1 LNASS
6 SIEIELDRPEFIPEI
21 FGSQD
26 VNIKLIEKKFNTGAV
41 EKVKEYDFRRV
52 YLKI

>member
-1 LNASS
+1 MLQGDQEEWRSLYGRVFV
-6 SIEIELDRPEFIPEI
+6 EKEEL
-21 FGSQD
+21 
-26 VNIKLIEKKFNTGAV
+26 GAV